1 MKLRTYFEFLQ
12 IEMCETLEE
21 NHCKLIF
28 ILKIVFSV
36 LYSKFLDIKMKFE
49 LPYYVKHGIHWY

>member
-1 MKLRTYFEFLQ
+1 
-12 IEMCETLEE
+12 MCETLEE